1 MTNSN
6 AQIQP
11 SSQFDKLEASEA
23 LLINELINRMVS
35 CKNVSDFYIQ
45 ATQQLLSS
53 ITSEHQKYQYA
64 GMAELDR
71 LLARGAE
78 KATNKAHARRRSS

>member
-6 AQIQP
+6 SQIQP
-11 SSQFDKLEASEA
+11 SWQFDKLLASEA

-53 ITSEHQKYQYA
+53 ITSEHQRYQYA

-71 LLARGAE
+71 LLERGAE

>member
-1 MTNSN
+1 MTNNN

-53 ITSEHQKYQYA
+53 ITSEHQRYLNES
-64 GMAELDR
+64 ELT
-71 LLARGAE
+71 E
-78 KATNKAHARRRSS
+78 V